1 MSDFLNYWD
10 TRIDANER
18 FFNNYPHI
26 ANFAFSECQGLW
38 DHMESEKKAILARV
52 ARLEGLVQT
61 LLDEDPNET
70 IADNGSTV
78 LCAWRYD
85 ARRALEE
92 K

>member
-1 MSDFLNYWD
+1 MREAVERLREKAQNEKTAIALNELL
-10 TRIDANER
+10 RLAKEEN
-18 FFNNYPHI
+18 
-26 ANFAFSECQGLW
+26 
-38 DHMESEKKAILARV
+38 KALRARV
-52 ARLEGLVQT
+52 ARMEGLVQT